1 MTYFTLSNT
10 MIEMIGV
17 GGFFLYVANYTMLTL
32 RILTGDCL
40 RYFVLN
46 IAAASMVLIGLS
58 ASFNLASAMIQGF
71 WVVMSLIGIAMRL
84 RRRAVSAGMI

>member
-1 MTYFTLSNT
+1 MSYFDFTPA
-10 MIEMIGV
+10 MIQAIGV

-46 IAAASMVLIGLS
+46 ITAASMVLIGLS
-58 ASFNLASAMIQGF
+58 VNFNLAAALIQSF
-71 WVVMSLIGIAMRL
+71 WIVMSLIGIAMRL
-84 RRRAVSAGMI
+84 RRRILTPV